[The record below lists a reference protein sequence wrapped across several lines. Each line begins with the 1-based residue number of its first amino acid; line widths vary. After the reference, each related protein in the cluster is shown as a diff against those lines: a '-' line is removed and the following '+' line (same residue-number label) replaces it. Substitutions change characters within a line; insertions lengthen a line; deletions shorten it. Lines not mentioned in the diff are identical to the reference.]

1 MGRRALVFAAACAV
15 CSAGSH
21 VRADAP
27 ASGGEPA
34 VRAYEEFCVTCHQ
47 MKFPVEKPRSC
58 DEWKKTVAR
67 MSLHREQLKREAIP
81 EASQD
86 LIAQYLTDQSPGP

>member
-47 MKFPVEKPRSC
+47 MKFPVPIMLSGGAK
-58 DEWKKTVAR
+58 
-67 MSLHREQLKREAIP
+67 LIP
-81 EASQD
+81 TFPIK
-86 LIAQYLTDQSPGP
+86 LR